1 MKGRRWT
8 YWWPAV
14 SFLQKSAVFVTLK
27 LPLKIRSNCKC
38 THMHARTFSDWWLV
52 MGVFLSSEWGEEGS
66 QREER
71 LTAPLGPLKSSC
83 LQKWWKVKDEICV
96 CVCTHVRLV
105 WCFGL
110 ISKSLQPTLILK
122 LIHMQNICL
131 RWWDRED
138 PRSRPDEFRHTHTH
152 THTLN
157 IVRNENVQVSIFSQ
171 KHKHTPTGQCGKS
184 HSGLFLQPLVA
195 SVFITATPLR
205 TSD

>member
-1 MKGRRWT
+1 MRKET
-8 YWWPAV
+8 KALCMPYCCSIHV
-14 SFLQKSAVFVTLK
+14 SVQLTKQPWAFANLWRAEDGPTDGLFVTLK

-38 THMHARTFSDWWLV
+38 THMHAHTFSDWWLV

-152 THTLN
+152 THT
-157 IVRNENVQVSIFSQ
+157 
-171 KHKHTPTGQCGKS
+171 HT
-184 HSGLFLQPLVA
+184 
-195 SVFITATPLR
+195 
-205 TSD
+205 